1 MTLLPLLCFNEAA
14 KNLPYASLA
23 FLQYITPT
31 VLLLLA
37 VVVFKEP
44 FASESFIFFGF
55 IWTALAVY
63 SWDAVRVLKGGR
75 KALPEK

>member
-1 MTLLPLLCFNEAA
+1 MDRCLLLLFNAAA

-37 VVVFKEP
+37 VLVFKEP
-44 FASESFIFFGF
+44 FAADSFVFFGF

-63 SWDAVRVLKGGR
+63 SWDALRALKGGR
-75 KALPEK
+75 KAFSEK